1 MGSAGGGDS
10 PCASWSGPVPAND
23 RHVLHQPVVVPI
35 FWGHFYAKTPD
46 AVSETKRLLGDLVSG
61 RFMDGARQYGVSKG
75 SVDPHILIDVAPDKE
90 PTTLSDQTIVTQLR
104 DWLKLGTVVPTPA
117 KREQNRLYFIFPPTT
132 ADLTG
137 SSTDPFEGY
146 HEYAWYPQPQSGDG
160 DPGPYNLFWA
170 IVRTESDSTDTS
182 TGLKFAQS
190 RAYIVSHE
198 LIEAATDR
206 DGNGFTTTSCEIGD
220 ICQATGASSCCSTYD
235 YQGWQV
241 ESYWSNW
248 DNKCI
253 RGDEPLSL
261 RRLLAILVIQVPA
274 DLQGAGHVRT
284 HARASHDLRQDVA
297 SAFTS
302 P

>member
-10 PCASWSGPVPAND
+10 SCASWSGLVPAND

-35 FWGHFYAKTPD
+35 FWGHYYATTPD
-46 AVSETKRLLGDLVSG
+46 AMSETERLLSDLVSG

-75 SVDPHILIDVAPDKE
+75 SVDSHILIDVAPDEE
-90 PTTLSDQTIVTQLR
+90 PTTLSDQTIVTQLLE
-104 DWLKLGTVVPTPA
+104 WLKLGTVAPAPA
-117 KREQNRLYFIFPPTT
+117 KREKDRLYFIFPPTT
-132 ADLTG
+132 AELTW
-137 SSTDPFEGY
+137 SDPRAFEGY
-146 HEYAWYPQPQSGDG
+146 HKYAWYPQPQRGDG

-170 IVRTESDSTDTS
+170 VVRAKSDSTDTS
-182 TGLKFAQS
+182 TGLEFAQS

-206 DGNGFTTTSCEIGD
+206 DGSGFTTTNCEIGD
-220 ICQATGASSCCSTYD
+220 ICEATGASSCCSTYD

-253 RGDEPLSL
+253 RGDQPLSL
-261 RRLLAILVIQVPA
+261 RRLLAILVVQF
-274 DLQGAGHVRT
+274 QRT
-284 HARASHDLRQDVA
+284 FRALG
-297 SAFTS
+297 T
-302 P
+302 